1 MLVNGVSGII
11 KLLLRMRRK
20 DGKIIEVHA
29 RQQCF
34 FSDKGD
40 PHFSFLTFDRVRFV
54 PTPEEDRPSFSL
66 KRKRPHAP
74 THPPQIPLHSQPD
87 PPLQEIAPEHRLQQQ
102 DMMREYYERPHD
114 NNNNNNSPKRQKG
127 ESVQQPLLLPQPPQP
142 PQPPQQ
148 PQQPQQPQPQKEEII
163 IEDERRASGLFG
175 EEERRHPLYSEADAS
190 TDVLG
195 DQLFGPIVV
204 DVDSHPHRPHN
215 GSPQQPPPFTMQ
227 L

>member
-54 PTPEEDRPSFSL
+54 PSPEEDRPSFSL

-74 THPPQIPLHSQPD
+74 THPPQLRLHSQPD

-102 DMMREYYERPHD
+102 DMMREYYERPHH
-114 NNNNNNSPKRQKG
+114 NSPKRQKG
-127 ESVQQPLLLPQPPQP
+127 ESVQPLLVPQP

-148 PQQPQQPQPQKEEII
+148 PQQEEII
-163 IEDERRASGLFG
+163 IEDERRASDHMFG
-175 EEERRHPLYSEADAS
+175 EERRHPLYSEADAS

-195 DQLFGPIVV
+195 DQLFGPIV
-204 DVDSHPHRPHN
+204 DPHPHRPQN
-215 GSPQQPPPFTMQ
+215 GSPQPPQPPPSQCNYFNIN
-227 L
+227 